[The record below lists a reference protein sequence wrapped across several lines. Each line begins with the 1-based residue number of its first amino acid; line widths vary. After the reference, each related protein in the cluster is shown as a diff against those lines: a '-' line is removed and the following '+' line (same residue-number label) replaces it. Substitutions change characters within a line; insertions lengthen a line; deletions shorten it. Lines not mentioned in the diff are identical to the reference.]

1 MQLFPDATFLPYGLA
16 AAFFL
21 IILVLALLMMR
32 PSARMRRKLKK
43 KARQDYRTS
52 RGTQHRQIIDDAIK
66 TKQREIRRHQREL
79 KRSVADLTALQQRRS
94 QRLRQALSTHLV
106 NRRLTE
112 IPGIGEGLKQRIVAT
127 VFSGDI
133 QDLRRANRVYG
144 IGPARYA
151 QIVDWVQRM
160 EPEMSRL
167 LQFNFP
173 GKQSIEQEF
182 SRASQ
187 KTNREIAY
195 HKAEIASLQAQIDQ
209 LMQERQSLTAKKKA
223 FVTAILQ
230 PEQSEQAPGD
240 LDSYLSG
247 AFSPWESIPDWFKEA
262 LKARD
267 D

>member
-1 MQLFPDATFLPYGLA
+1 M
-16 AAFFL
+16 
-21 IILVLALLMMR
+21 
-32 PSARMRRKLKK
+32 
-43 KARQDYRTS
+43 
-52 RGTQHRQIIDDAIK
+52 
-66 TKQREIRRHQREL
+66 
-79 KRSVADLTALQQRRS
+79 
-94 QRLRQALSTHLV
+94 
-106 NRRLTE
+106 
-112 IPGIGEGLKQRIVAT
+112 AT

-182 SRASQ
+182 SRATQ

-209 LMQERQSLTAKKKA
+209 LMQERQSLTVKKKA

-262 LKARD
+262 SKARD